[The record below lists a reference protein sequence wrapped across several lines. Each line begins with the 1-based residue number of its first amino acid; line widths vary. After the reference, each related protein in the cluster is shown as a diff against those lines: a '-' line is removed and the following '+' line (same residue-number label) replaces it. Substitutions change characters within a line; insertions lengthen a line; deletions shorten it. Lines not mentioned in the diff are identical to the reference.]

1 MKANLAA
8 LAAVLLILT
17 LSGCGSGDASKFD
30 PDMARF
36 AAAKRAQAMEFARI
50 ETNPVPAEVWKFFDA
65 VQKNRLP
72 AATNRFEQLRQESHR
87 YRSYQQ
93 PPPTGVWSATWRFF
107 EDITG
112 LAARRRNPPP
122 SALDGPL
129 WGPIHETL
137 GAVEVF
143 LDWDA
148 ALLHRYGRDIIG
160 SIPTNS
166 IYFGGTD
173 PGRFV
178 ITALSESH
186 QDGKPFFVLTQN
198 ALADGI
204 YLEYLR
210 RMYGSKIYI
219 ATDRDSQDAFQA
231 YLKDAQ
237 QRLQS
242 GQLKPGEDV
251 RNTSGRTQVS
261 GQIAVMEINGL
272 LVKRI
277 FDQNPGHEFFI
288 EESFPLD
295 WMYPYLSPHGLIL
308 KLNREPLPELSEAVV
323 RADHDYWQK
332 YVTELTGGWLQDNS
346 SLQDISDFAKK
357 AYLPQAQARSRRH
370 AVTYAGAYVQD
381 PAAQKAFSKL
391 RSAIGGLYVW
401 RAEHAK
407 TPAEK
412 ARMRQEADFAFR
424 QAFALCPY
432 SPEAVFRYVNLLLS
446 TNRPKDAVL
455 VAQTCLQLDPGN
467 AHVIALLQSLKNFES
482 TQPPK

>member
-1 MKANLAA
+1 MKTALFA

-17 LSGCGSGDASKFD
+17 LSGCGSGDASKLD

-36 AAAKRAQAMEFARI
+36 AAAKRAQAIEFARI

-65 VQKNRLP
+65 VQKNRWH
-72 AATNRFEQLRQESHR
+72 ATTNRFAHLRER
-87 YRSYQQ
+87 YSSRYVSYQQ
-93 PPPTGVWSATWRFF
+93 LPPTNFWSAAWRYF
-107 EDITG
+107 EDVTG
-112 LAARRRNPPP
+112 ATARRRNPPP

-129 WGPIHETL
+129 WGPIQETF
-137 GAVEVF
+137 GALEMYH
-143 LDWDA
+143 DWDA

-166 IYFGGTD
+166 IYFGGND

-178 ITALSESH
+178 ITALIESH

-198 ALADGI
+198 ALADGR

-210 RMYGSKIYI
+210 RMYGRRIYI
-219 ATDRDSQDAFQA
+219 TTPQDSQDAFNG
-231 YLKDAQ
+231 YLKDAE

-251 RNTSGRTQVS
+251 RNTSNRVQVS
-261 GQIAVMEINGL
+261 GHVAVMEINGL

-295 WMYPYLSPHGLIL
+295 WMYPYLTPHGLIL
-308 KLNREPLPELSEAVV
+308 KLNREPLPELSEAVL
-323 RADHDYWQK
+323 REDHDYWQR
-332 YVTELTGGWLQDNS
+332 YTGQLLGDWLHDDTSVQATC
-346 SLQDISDFAKK
+346 DFARKVYLRK
-357 AYLPQAQARSRRH
+357 DLAGFGGDPAYARN
-370 AVTYAGAYVQD
+370 

-412 ARMRQEADFAFR
+412 TRMLQEADFAYR

-446 TNRPKDAVL
+446 ANRPKDAVL
-455 VAQTCLQLDPGN
+455 VAQTCLQLDPAN
-467 AHVIALLQSLKNFES
+467 DSVKSLLQQLKQFES
-482 TQPPK
+482 TQTPK